1 VEIQVKHKGTFG
13 REMFLSIPWEECV
26 GDYEKSFKKLR
37 RKIKLP
43 GFRPGKVPKQ
53 VLVNQ
58 YQPLIEAEFL
68 EHNIQSYY
76 QRALKNEE
84 IEPINKAEISDVEF
98 NYGQTFIFK
107 ASFDVE
113 PVINLPKLKKN
124 KLHVVKPVYET
135 DEEDISFAIEEFCR
149 SHTKIETVEDG
160 AKIDDFIICDLQET
174 DFTGNPLIGRKI
186 EKQYLKVGD
195 PHLSEETNAALKGIK
210 SGNMRP
216 ITMESG
222 DKKSYYHVNVIN
234 VERHTLPEVN
244 DEFVTQI
251 DPEVS
256 DVAAWKEKIREAI
269 TRRYEDSSE
278 EQFSQHIIDAYI
290 QYVNPEYPESMA
302 DAYLDSL
309 VEDVKQSG
317 DKVKDENKLREMFRP
332 SAIRNLKYYL
342 IRKMLVK
349 DQNISVSSDEI
360 DEEIQ
365 KRCKVN
371 QDKANE
377 ISKYYRK
384 PSNKKRLSDELIDRK
399 ITEFL
404 KQFTKVKIETIK
416 TADLRKK
423 ELEHTH
429 EH

>member
-1 VEIQVKHKGTFG
+1 MEIQVKYKGTFS

-84 IEPINKAEISDVEF
+84 FEPINKAEVSEVEF
-98 NYGQTFIFK
+98 KYGQTFTFK
-107 ASFDVE
+107 VSFDVE
-113 PVINLPKLKKN
+113 PEITLPKLKKN
-124 KLHVVKPVYET
+124 KLNVVKPVYEI
-135 DEEDISFAIEEFCR
+135 DEEDVSITIEEFRR
-149 SHTKIETVEDG
+149 SHTKVETVEDG
-160 AKIDDFIICDLQET
+160 AKTDDYILCDLQET
-174 DFTGNPLIGRKI
+174 DSSGNPLIGRKI
-186 EKQYLKVGD
+186 EKQYLRVGD
-195 PHLSEETNAALKGIK
+195 SHLSDETNTALKGIK
-210 SGNMRP
+210 PGDNRP
-216 ITMESG
+216 ISLESG
-222 DKKSYYHVNVIN
+222 DKKSYYMVNAIN
-234 VERHTLPEVN
+234 VERHNLPEVN
-244 DEFVTQI
+244 NEFVSQV
-251 DPEVS
+251 DPKVS
-256 DVAAWKEKIREAI
+256 DVDAWKEKIRTAI
-269 TRRYEDSSE
+269 NNRYEARSE
-278 EQFSQHIIDAYI
+278 EQFSQHVIDAYI

-302 DAYLDSL
+302 EAYLDRL
-309 VEDVKQSG
+309 VEEVKQSG
-317 DKVKDENKLREMFRP
+317 DKIKDGKKLREMFRP

-342 IRKMLVK
+342 ISKVLVQ

-360 DEEIQ
+360 DVEVRQ
-365 KRCKVN
+365 RCEVN
-371 QDKANE
+371 PDKANE

-384 PSNKKRLSDELIDRK
+384 PSNKERLSDELINRK

-404 KQFTKVKIETIK
+404 KQFTKVRIETIK
-416 TADLRKK
+416 TEDLRKK
-423 ELEHTH
+423 ELEHAH

>member
-1 VEIQVKHKGTFG
+1 MEIQVKHKGTFS

-26 GDYEKSFKKLR
+26 MDYEKSFMKLR

-68 EHNIQSYY
+68 EHNIQTYY

-84 IEPINKAEISDVEF
+84 IEPINKAKVSDVEF
-98 NYGQTFIFK
+98 NYGQTFTFK
-107 ASFDVE
+107 TSFDVE
-113 PVINLPKLKKN
+113 PEIILPKLKKN
-124 KLHVVKPVYET
+124 QLHVVKPVYET
-135 DEEDISFAIEEFCR
+135 DEEDVSFAIEEFRR
-149 SHTKIETVEDG
+149 SHTKVETVENG
-160 AKIDDFIICDLQET
+160 AQTDDYILCDLQET
-174 DFTGNPLIGRKI
+174 DLTGNPLIGQKI

-195 PHLSEETNAALKGIK
+195 PHLSNETNASLKGIK

-216 ITMESG
+216 ITMES
-222 DKKSYYHVNVIN
+222 DDNKSYYQVNVIN

-244 DEFVTQI
+244 NEFVTQI

-269 TRRYEDSSE
+269 TKRYEVRSE
-278 EQFSQHIIDAYI
+278 EQFSQHIIDTYI

-302 DAYLDSL
+302 DDYLDSL
-309 VEDVKQSG
+309 VEDVKRSG

-342 IRKMLVK
+342 IRKMLLK

-360 DEEIQ
+360 DAEIQ
-365 KRCKVN
+365 KRCEVN
-371 QDKANE
+371 PDNANE

-384 PSNKKRLSDELIDRK
+384 PSNKNRLSDELIDRK

-404 KQFTKVKIETIK
+404 KQFAKVKIETIK

>member
-1 VEIQVKHKGTFG
+1 MEIQVKHKGTFG

-174 DFTGNPLIGRKI
+174 DLTGNPLIGQKI
-186 EKQYLKVGD
+186 EKQFLKVGD

-210 SGNMRP
+210 SGDMRP

-222 DKKSYYHVNVIN
+222 DNKSYYQVNAIN

-244 DEFVTQI
+244 DEIVTQI

-256 DVAAWKEKIREAI
+256 DVAAWKEKIL
-269 TRRYEDSSE
+269 SLK
-278 EQFSQHIIDAYI
+278 HI
-290 QYVNPEYPESMA
+290 
-302 DAYLDSL
+302 
-309 VEDVKQSG
+309 
-317 DKVKDENKLREMFRP
+317 
-332 SAIRNLKYYL
+332 
-342 IRKMLVK
+342 
-349 DQNISVSSDEI
+349 
-360 DEEIQ
+360 
-365 KRCKVN
+365 
-371 QDKANE
+371 
-377 ISKYYRK
+377 
-384 PSNKKRLSDELIDRK
+384 
-399 ITEFL
+399 
-404 KQFTKVKIETIK
+404 
-416 TADLRKK
+416 
-423 ELEHTH
+423 
-429 EH
+429 